1 MNRRSLNVTNFN
13 WNFPTE
19 IAYGNG
25 RINEVGAIAKNH
37 GKKAMIATYAR
48 GGFLDPII
56 DKVEASLT
64 AAGIEFVTFTGI
76 EPNPR
81 AQTIDKAIEI
91 FKAENCDHVIALG
104 GGSVIDGCKYIA
116 ATGFSGGLSWD
127 YVVLGDRTP
136 KEYTGAFPI
145 IAIPTISASGSEC
158 NAGGVIQNAETKEK
172 SFSRSAYRFPKVAI
186 VDPELLTSVPMSIT
200 KDSCVDI
207 FSHLIEHYLSSHAES
222 EFADRMTE
230 AMILTLKENFDKIIN
245 NLQDTEVRG
254 QLALCSIF
262 GWSGLQALGRT
273 GCIPMHSI
281 EMPLSAIYDLPHGR
295 GMAIVIPPYLEL
307 MAEKGVFAPRWAKLA
322 RRCFGVVEADD
333 NKAAKMLAPA
343 VTAWLKDTGSFMT
356 LSDVN
361 IPSDQFEKMAD
372 DIVRMFK
379 GPETNTTPGP
389 RPVTKEEII
398 KIYEMCK

>member
-1 MNRRSLNVTNFN
+1 VTNFN

-25 RINEVGAIAKNH
+25 RINEVGEIAKNY
-37 GKKAMIATYAR
+37 GKKAMIATYER

-56 DKVEASLT
+56 DKVEASLKS
-64 AAGIEFVTFTGI
+64 AGIEFVTFTGI

-81 AQTIDKAIEI
+81 AQTIDKAIEQ
-91 FKAENCDHVIALG
+91 FKAEECDLVIALG

-116 ATGFSGGLSWD
+116 ATGFSGGLAWD
-127 YVVLGDRTP
+127 YVVLGDRVP
-136 KEYTGAFPI
+136 REYTGAFPI
-145 IAIPTISASGSEC
+145 ISIPTISASGSEC
-158 NAGGVIQNAETKEK
+158 NAGGVLTNAETNEK

-186 VDPELLTSVPMSIT
+186 VDPELLTSVPLSIT

-222 EFADRMTE
+222 EFADRATE
-230 AMILTLKENFDKIIN
+230 GMILTLKDNFDKILN
-245 NLQDTEVRG
+245 NLGDTEVRG

-273 GCIPMHSI
+273 GSIPMHSI

-295 GMAIVIPPYLEL
+295 GMTIVIPPYLEL
-307 MAEKGVFAPRWAKLA
+307 MADVMPARWAKLA
-322 RRCFGVVEADD
+322 RRCFDVTEQDD
-333 NKAAKMLAPA
+333 VKAAKMLSVK
-343 VTAWLKDTGSFMT
+343 VTEWLKATDSYLT

-361 IPSDQFEKMAD
+361 IPSDQFERMAD
-372 DIVRMFK
+372 DVVRMFP
-379 GPETNTTPGP
+379 GSEPNTTTGP

-398 KIYEMCK
+398 KVYEMCK

>member
-1 MNRRSLNVTNFN
+1 MTNFN

-19 IAYGNG
+19 IAYGEG
-25 RINEVGAIAKNH
+25 RVTEIGSVAKQY
-37 GKKAMIATYAR
+37 GKKAMLATYAR

-56 DKVEASLT
+56 ETVEKSLT
-64 AAGIEFVTFTGI
+64 EAGVEFVTFTGI

-81 AQTIDKAIEI
+81 AQTIDKAIEQ
-91 FKAENCDHVIALG
+91 FQAEGCDLVIALG
-104 GGSVIDGCKYIA
+104 GGSVIDGSKYIA
-116 ATGFSGGLSWD
+116 ATGFSGGRAWD
-127 YVVLGDRTP
+127 YVVLGDRKP
-136 KEYTGAFPI
+136 REYTGAYPI
-145 IAIPTISASGSEC
+145 ISIPTISASGSEC
-158 NAGGVIQNAETKEK
+158 NAGGVLTNAETKEK
-172 SFSRSAYRFPKVAI
+172 SFSRSPYRFPKVAI
-186 VDPELLTSVPMSIT
+186 VDPNLLTSVPLSIT

-230 AMILTLKENFDKIIN
+230 GMILTLKENFDKIIN
-245 NLQDTEVRG
+245 NLEDTEVRG

-295 GMAIVIPPYLEL
+295 GMGVVMPPYLEV
-307 MAEKGVFAPRWAKLA
+307 MADVMPARWAKLA
-322 RRCFGVVEADD
+322 RRCFGVTEADD
-333 NKAAKMLAPA
+333 LKAAKMLSGK
-343 VTAWLKDTGSFMT
+343 VVEWFKSTGSYMT

-361 IPSDQFEKMAD
+361 IPSDKFEQMAD
-372 DIVRMFK
+372 DVVRMF
-379 GPETNTTPGP
+379 PASEPNTTPGP

-398 KIYEMCK
+398 KIYELCK

>member
-1 MNRRSLNVTNFN
+1 MNNFN

-19 IAYGNG
+19 IAYGEG
-25 RINEVGAIAKNH
+25 RVSEIGEIAKGY

-48 GGFLDPII
+48 GGFLDSII
-56 DKVEASLT
+56 DTVETSLKN
-64 AAGIEFVTFTGI
+64 AGVEFVTFTGI

-81 AQTIDKAIEI
+81 AQTIDKAIEK
-91 FKAENCDHVIALG
+91 FKAEGCDLVIALG
-104 GGSVIDGCKYIA
+104 GGSVIDGSKYIA
-116 ATGFSGGLSWD
+116 ATGFSGGNAWD
-127 YVVLGDRTP
+127 YVVLGDRVP
-136 KEYTGAFPI
+136 REYTGAYPI
-145 IAIPTISASGSEC
+145 ISIPTISASGSEC
-158 NAGGVIQNAETKEK
+158 NAGGVLTNAETNEK

-186 VDPELLTSVPMSIT
+186 VDPELLSSVPLSIT

-207 FSHLIEHYLSSHAES
+207 FSHLIEHYLSSHSES

-230 AMILTLKENFDKIIN
+230 GMILTLKDNFDKIIN
-245 NLQDTEVRG
+245 NLSDTEVRG

-307 MAEKGVFAPRWAKLA
+307 MAEAEVMPARWAKLA
-322 RRCFGVVEADD
+322 RRCFGVTEKDD
-333 NKAAKMLAPA
+333 VKAAKMLAPK
-343 VTAWLKDTGSFMT
+343 VTEWLKDTGSYLT

-379 GPETNTTPGP
+379 GPEANTTPGP

-398 KIYEMCK
+398 KIYNMCK